1 MNIKEKRV
9 VRMENPFTLKVG
21 QVFTGF
27 GIGCGIGIGVGRPLN
42 LGAIPVLN
50 QIMVATR
57 GATDAFS
64 DVGRHV
70 NNSLRKVGAKNLEAG
85 IGCGVGFGHGFGVG
99 LAVKPGVVHQMQSS
113 LLQAVTHVMMKL
125 GISPSLF
132 VDQGIL
138 PASLRS
144 GINMVKEPSHD
155 NPIGSMGQ
163 LVKSIP
169 NSTEQGNIGER
180 STNVISSVETLAPE
194 TDAVN
199 TQSTSQVEKVIS
211 NFSENLLKE
220 GGKVNEQAEKLQSQ
234 NNMLQMVL
242 KHQLLIEELMRE
254 NEKLCQILIEELK
267 VSPSK
272 LQSGFSVSKSPCS
285 ECFVCRRRQR
295 KK

>member
-1 MNIKEKRV
+1 MNTKENRV
-9 VRMENPFTLKVG
+9 VRMENPFNLKVG

-99 LAVKPGVVHQMQSS
+99 LAVKPGVVHKMQSN

-125 GISPSLF
+125 GISPGLF

-169 NSTEQGNIGER
+169 NSTEQGNIGQR
-180 STNVISSVETLAPE
+180 STNENSSVETLAPE

-199 TQSTSQVEKVIS
+199 TQSASRVEKVIS
-211 NFSENLLKE
+211 NFFENPLLKE
-220 GGKVNEQAEKLQSQ
+220 ERGKVNEKAEKLQSQ

-267 VSPSK
+267 VPPK
-272 LQSGFSVSKSPCS
+272 IGS
-285 ECFVCRRRQR
+285 ERRS
-295 KK
+295 